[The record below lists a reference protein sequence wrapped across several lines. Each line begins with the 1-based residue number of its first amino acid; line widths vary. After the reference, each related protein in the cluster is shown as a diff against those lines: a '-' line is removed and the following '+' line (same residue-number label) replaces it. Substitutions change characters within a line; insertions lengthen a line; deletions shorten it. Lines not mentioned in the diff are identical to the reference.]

1 MSEEATGG
9 DLHPGFN
16 ATPKPAAAVADG
28 TTADRSQ
35 ADRTRGHSPAR
46 DAREQ
51 QPTSQ
56 ERMIRVGET
65 DFSEKQI
72 TNSLVFRAEQDVRE
86 RSLPTAPDKYEIKN
100 SPSFKPPEG
109 FKFEW
114 DMNDPLLKSAR
125 EAAFT
130 GKLGQENFSK
140 FLDLYASNKIA
151 EQQRLAPA
159 REAELSKLGS
169 AATQRIDA
177 LETWLKARV
186 GDKSKLLVA
195 QMRNFPVAA
204 MVETFETLMKQF
216 SDQNGAQFDQRGRSE
231 QQAPSGKIAGYE
243 NMTFAQKRIAQIN
256 QQFGAKR
263 GQSGAER

>member
-1 MSEEATGG
+1 MVDDSTQTTAPSG
-9 DLHPGFN
+9 N
-16 ATPKPAAAVADG
+16 ATSEHAAAAAPAG
-28 TTADRSQ
+28 TT

-51 QPTSQ
+51 QPTPQ
-56 ERMIRVGET
+56 ERMIRVGES

-72 TNSLVFRAEQDVRE
+72 TDSLAFRAEQDVRE
-86 RSLPTAPDKYEIKN
+86 RSLPPSADKYEIKL
-100 SPSFKPPEG
+100 PADFKAPEG
-109 FKFEW
+109 FKFEF

-140 FLDLYASNKIA
+140 FLGLYAANKIA

-159 REAELSKLGS
+159 REAELSKLGT

-195 QMRNFPVAA
+195 QMRNYPVAA
-204 MVETFETLMKQF
+204 MVETFEGLMKQF

-231 QQAPSGKIAGYE
+231 QEQPTGKIAGYD
-243 NMTFAQKRIAQIN
+243 NMSFTQKRVAQMG

-263 GQSGAER
+263 GQGGTER